1 MSIKQNEHREAYHV
15 TNQDDY
21 ENIVLGKTEE
31 AEEKKEEE
39 DEEYDEVNEEA
50 NQIITALEDIMSEL
64 KGVDKKD
71 IQEVVNTILTDE
83 DKQELNKLYYTFF
96 HDLPNNNSIK
106 VYVLHLFNELCMPIT
121 RNTDEFKALIIK
133 RCKELADQD
142 EGDDSLSDLEVDEL
156 VEDLSKSIV

>member
-21 ENIVLGKTEE
+21 ENIILGKTEE
-31 AEEKKEEE
+31 AEKKEEE

-71 IQEVVNTILTDE
+71 IQEVVDTILNEE
-83 DKQELNKLYYTFF
+83 DKQELYKLYYTFF

-121 RNTDEFKALIIK
+121 RNTDEFKALILK
-133 RCKELADQD
+133 HCKELADQD

-156 VEDLSKSIV
+156 AEDLTKSIV

>member
-21 ENIVLGKTEE
+21 ENIILGKTEE
-31 AEEKKEEE
+31 AEKKEEE

-83 DKQELNKLYYTFF
+83 DKQELYKLYYTFF

-133 RCKELADQD
+133 RCKELEKQD
-142 EGDDSLSDLEVDEL
+142 EGDSSLSDLEVDEL
-156 VEDLSKSIV
+156 AEDLTKSII

>member
-21 ENIVLGKTEE
+21 ENIILGKTEE
-31 AEEKKEEE
+31 AEKKEEE

-71 IQEVVNTILTDE
+71 IQEVVDTILNEE
-83 DKQELNKLYYTFF
+83 DKQELYKLYYTFF

-121 RNTDEFKALIIK
+121 RNTDEFKALILK
-133 RCKELADQD
+133 HCKELADQD

-156 VEDLSKSIV
+156 AEDLTKSII